1 MNEAPDWAK
10 ILSGAAQEALRGA
23 STDLDPT
30 RDQEWW
36 VRLERMSRNLT
47 FVDKVLD
54 DPEGA
59 KSAAILM
66 PPSSLGIRLQ
76 LASFYLLWRVFANA
90 KAGSQQ
96 RELLRHSLQAYQ
108 SQDFL
113 SGDGGVQLLNGMRAI
128 LTAERKSSSIEELHD
143 AYRAAK
149 ECASTFEGVL
159 AFIRLRRFVG
169 LRLFEK
175 QTNLTGED
183 LELESELQRDFRIE
197 RRQLASERSPHL
209 LAEALVHEARFLGS
223 RHVRKYAEALVLLDE
238 AGEVDEQAEGEGELA
253 YKIRAVSYEQQILTI
268 EAMMGLE
275 DAESEIR
282 GSVDEY
288 TRRLEAE
295 IRADL
300 DRTRR
305 ESIQLLGLLAAVIA
319 LISVLAGGRSSGS
332 LDAILA
338 TSFAVTGM
346 VVIGF
351 SVFSGLFTHGPR
363 GSWWPV
369 IVPAIAGLAL
379 MGAAVTMFVISPDSS
394 RYGTSIPQPSVSS
407 TP

>member
-1 MNEAPDWAK
+1 
-10 ILSGAAQEALRGA
+10 
-23 STDLDPT
+23 
-30 RDQEWW
+30 
-36 VRLERMSRNLT
+36 
-47 FVDKVLD
+47 
-54 DPEGA
+54 
-59 KSAAILM
+59 
-66 PPSSLGIRLQ
+66 
-76 LASFYLLWRVFANA
+76 
-90 KAGSQQ
+90 
-96 RELLRHSLQAYQ
+96 
-108 SQDFL
+108 
-113 SGDGGVQLLNGMRAI
+113 
-128 LTAERKSSSIEELHD
+128 
-143 AYRAAK
+143 
-149 ECASTFEGVL
+149 L
-159 AFIRLRRFVG
+159 AFIRLKRLVG

-175 QTNLTGED
+175 QTNLTGESV
-183 LELESELQRDFRIE
+183 ELQSELQRDFRIE

-209 LAEALVHEARFLGS
+209 LAEALVHEARFLGT
-223 RHVRKYAEALVLLDE
+223 RQVRKYAEALVLLEE
-238 AGEVDEQAEGEGELA
+238 ANEVDEQAEGEGELA

-275 DAESEIR
+275 KAESEIR
-282 GSVDEY
+282 SSVDEH
-288 TRRLEAE
+288 TRRLETE
-295 IRADL
+295 IREDL

-351 SVFSGLFTHGPR
+351 SVFSGLFAHDPR

-379 MGAAVTMFVISPDSS
+379 MGAAVTMFAISPDSS
-394 RYGTSIPQPSVSS
+394 RFGTSIPQPSVSS